1 LLLFAPR
8 EHYSITVFDCQS
20 DGRNMNEEFF
30 VSADQGGSAEEGGA
44 EEEGGSQAAGT
55 THQF

>member
-1 LLLFAPR
+1 M
-8 EHYSITVFDCQS
+8 SITVFDCQS
-20 DGRNMNEEFF
+20 AGRNMKAEFV
-30 VSADQGGSAEEGGA
+30 VSTDQGGSAEEGGA